1 MLLSNFKRVEI
12 CNEKNTKSIKI
23 IAELFLLG
31 LLLLFQM
38 IILKTFKVIQELQ
51 CIKSFVDKLCSI
63 LLHYFIYCFLIINGM
78 VFLFPPHNN
87 LTPSVYLVK
96 ACYAVQF
103 IEVHITTIYYN
114 NEMLHIWHSIH
125 KLGINHCEMS
135 GYLFHLLIAVK
146 LKTKPI

>member
-51 CIKSFVDKLCSI
+51 CIKLFVDKLCSI
-63 LLHYFIYCFLIINGM
+63 LLHCFIYCFLIIKGM
-78 VFLFPPHNN
+78 VFLFPPHDTQ
-87 LTPSVYLVK
+87 LYLVK

-103 IEVHITTIYYN
+103 IEVYITTIYYN
-114 NEMLHIWHSIH
+114 NEMLYI
-125 KLGINHCEMS
+125 
-135 GYLFHLLIAVK
+135 
-146 LKTKPI
+146 